1 MTESP
6 PPHRS
11 NPGPIERPIRT
22 VLLAVPP
29 TGLYIREDRCQ
40 TPIKHMPSVTLR
52 PPIDLLYAA
61 SGFEMG
67 GTTCTLVDYPA
78 ENRNLNDF
86 IEDVRRIQPDLVLL
100 SITTPGFND
109 DMAVAAH
116 VKDISP
122 QTVLAA
128 KGAHFNILDRQ
139 AFAQYPAL
147 DLAFRGEYELACRD
161 LAAGRPWASIEGLT
175 YRTHTGEIIRTEDR
189 PFLDD
194 LDSLPFPARHL
205 AHNELYIRPDTGE
218 MQTTLV
224 TNRGCPFSC
233 IYCLANQVAGRKNRM
248 RSPQN
253 ILSEI
258 RECVERYGIRNF
270 LFRSDLFTANRAWLL
285 ELCRLIQESGLKIAW
300 SCNSRVDTIDLEML
314 QAMKAAGCWIIAFG
328 VESGSQEMLD
338 RINKKT
344 DLSKARQAL
353 TLTRQ
358 ASILSS
364 IYFLIGLPW
373 ETEETLAANERFAR
387 EINPDVL
394 EIFYVY
400 PFPGTVL
407 HAQAVELGLLC
418 PDQIPQQAYDAP
430 CMDGLHLTRE
440 QLTTAR
446 NRILSRFYLRPRI
459 IARTLWRARSWRE
472 LSNYIRYG
480 LRQIKEFL

>member
-1 MTESP
+1 
-6 PPHRS
+6 
-11 NPGPIERPIRT
+11 
-22 VLLAVPP
+22 
-29 TGLYIREDRCQ
+29 
-40 TPIKHMPSVTLR
+40 
-52 PPIDLLYAA
+52 
-61 SGFEMG
+61 
-67 GTTCTLVDYPA
+67 
-78 ENRNLNDF
+78 
-86 IEDVRRIQPDLVLL
+86 VLL

-161 LAAGRPWASIEGLT
+161 LAAGALGL
-175 YRTHTGEIIRTEDR
+175 YRRLNLQNPHGEIIRTEDR

-328 VESGSQEMLD
+328 SNRGRRKCSIGS
-338 RINKKT
+338 
-344 DLSKARQAL
+344 
-353 TLTRQ
+353 TRK
-358 ASILSS
+358 
-364 IYFLIGLPW
+364 P
-373 ETEETLAANERFAR
+373 T
-387 EINPDVL
+387 
-394 EIFYVY
+394 
-400 PFPGTVL
+400 
-407 HAQAVELGLLC
+407 
-418 PDQIPQQAYDAP
+418 
-430 CMDGLHLTRE
+430 
-440 QLTTAR
+440 
-446 NRILSRFYLRPRI
+446 
-459 IARTLWRARSWRE
+459 
-472 LSNYIRYG
+472 
-480 LRQIKEFL
+480 

>member
-1 MTESP
+1 MTETVQPDPTVPS
-6 PPHRS
+6 HV
-11 NPGPIERPIRT
+11 ERPIRK

-40 TPIKHMPSVTLR
+40 TPIKHMPSITLR

-61 SGFEMG
+61 AGFEMG
-67 GTTCTLVDYPA
+67 GATCTLVDYPA
-78 ENRNLNDF
+78 ENQDLAGFLDDIRQQ
-86 IEDVRRIQPDLVLL
+86 QPDLVLL
-100 SITTPGFND
+100 SITTPGFDD

-116 VKDISP
+116 IKEVAP
-122 QTVLAA
+122 ATVVAA
-128 KGAHFNILDRQ
+128 KGAHFNVLDRQ
-139 AFAQYPAL
+139 AFERYPAL

-161 LAAGRPWASIEGLT
+161 LAAGRPWSDIEGLT
-175 YRTHTGEIIRTEDR
+175 YRTAAGEMVRTADR
-189 PFLDD
+189 PFLED
-194 LDSLPFPARHL
+194 LDTLPFPARHL
-205 AHNELYIRPDTGE
+205 AHNALYVRPDTGE

-248 RSPQN
+248 RSPGN
-253 ILSEI
+253 ILAEI

-270 LFRSDLFTANRAWLL
+270 LFRSDLFTANRVWLL

-300 SCNSRVDTIDLEML
+300 SCNSRVDTIDRELL

-353 TLTRQ
+353 AWTRQ
-358 ASILSS
+358 AGLLSS

-440 QLTTAR
+440 QLTAAR

-459 IARTLWRARSWRE
+459 IARTLWRARSLRE
-472 LSNYIRYG
+472 LGNYLWYG